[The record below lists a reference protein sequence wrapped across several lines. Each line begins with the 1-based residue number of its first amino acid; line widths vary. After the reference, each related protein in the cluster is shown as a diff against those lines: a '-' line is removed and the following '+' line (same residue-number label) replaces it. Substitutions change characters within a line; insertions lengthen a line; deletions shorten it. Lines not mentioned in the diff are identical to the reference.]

1 MTCGPRA
8 LGVGQESGLSF
19 SPAVM
24 KLPVQS
30 QPWHEPQAAKSQL
43 CLPGVLPRLAQ
54 NGDFILYDNS
64 VLDPRVE
71 DRMENDLTPGAL
83 SPLGE
88 PGKQRITD
96 TDSVPNARAGMGP
109 SSHQGASTS
118 CARSTPERLQ
128 EAGVCQED
136 KSRRTFL
143 KRRIMCVKREA
154 TARWPDGCRCGLQ
167 NMAGAN
173 GEPGVKRGSQV
184 TQGPVCLSRG
194 RTLS

>member
-1 MTCGPRA
+1 MRPQGSGR
-8 LGVGQESGLSF
+8 VGQEGGLSF

-54 NGDFILYDNS
+54 NGDF
-64 VLDPRVE
+64 
-71 DRMENDLTPGAL
+71 TPGAL

-88 PGKQRITD
+88 PGKQRIKD
-96 TDSVPNARAGMGP
+96 TDSVPSARAGMGP

-118 CARSTPERLQ
+118 CAKSIPKRLQ

-136 KSRRTFL
+136 KGRRTFL

-154 TARWPDGCRCGLQ
+154 RARWPDGCRCGLQ